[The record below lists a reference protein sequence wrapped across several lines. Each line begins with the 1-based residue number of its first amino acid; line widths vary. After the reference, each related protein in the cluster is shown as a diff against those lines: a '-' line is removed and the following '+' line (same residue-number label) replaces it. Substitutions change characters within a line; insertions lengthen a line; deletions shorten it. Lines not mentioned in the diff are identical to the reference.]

1 MNDMQIGDFDKE
13 DDISKSVYQDEV
25 NSLKIDKLNNRV
37 TIISIILPCL
47 IGAVLFFA
55 YLDIKER
62 MVSVDS
68 IQAKEV
74 KQVSQKLDEKFNA
87 LDVKI
92 AKINFKLDKKLPE
105 LENQIT
111 STQGR
116 LAKLDSTKAAK
127 ETMETRLAKMEKMIS
142 NNSNQY
148 KGLLNTIERMN
159 NQTLSIVNEIDDKL
173 KKNMSKIEEKM
184 NQKISNLPD
193 YSEELAGIR
202 DQIDG
207 LDHRIDSLD
216 NRIDGLDKRLAKI
229 EDKSGDKSMIQKEIG
244 KVEQQI
250 LSQIEKLDV
259 KFDKKILEIKKRVEF
274 MESKVSS
281 FQENTIKKRDSDLMD
296 KRAEPVTEKE
306 ESGSDDEIQEKNLT
320 Q

>member
-1 MNDMQIGDFDKE
+1 MSDMHIGDFDEE

-25 NSLKIDKLNNRV
+25 NTLKIDKLNNRV

-47 IGAVLFFA
+47 IGAVIFFA

-68 IQAKEV
+68 TQAKEV

-92 AKINFKLDKKLPE
+92 AKINYTLDKKLPE
-105 LENQIT
+105 IENQIT
-111 STQGR
+111 STEGR

-173 KKNMSKIEEKM
+173 KKDISNLEEKV

-193 YSEELAGIR
+193 YSKELAGIR

-207 LDHRIDSLD
+207 LDQKI
-216 NRIDGLDKRLAKI
+216 AKI
-229 EDKSGDKSMIQKEIG
+229 EDRSGDKSMIQKEIG

-250 LSQIEKLDV
+250 RKQIEKLDV
-259 KFDKKILEIKKRVEF
+259 KFDKKILEVKKRLEF
-274 MESKVSS
+274 MESEVSS
-281 FQENTIKKRDSDLMD
+281 FQGDEIKTRDSDLMD
-296 KRAEPVTEKE
+296 KRAAPVTEMPE
-306 ESGSDDEIQEKNLT
+306 TGGDEEIQEKNLT